1 MINNFAQLLKKL
13 KAEILA
19 FKTNFRRTNS
29 AVVADER
36 TFNLNFTIA
45 RVGTFFIQ
53 STQRAIIR
61 IKGAPKDSLCQIQIG
76 QTTLDQRF
84 LMQTRTIN
92 NASDVV
98 SQFVVWIEYGNQHDA
113 EEVEAGRTV
122 RVNYPMKVVS
132 TAKIESVEVSYI
144 NQPYS

>member
-19 FKTNFRRTNS
+19 YKTTFRRTNS
-29 AVVADER
+29 NVTADSR
-36 TFNLNFTIA
+36 TFNLNFTID
-45 RVGTFFIQ
+45 RVSFFIQ
-53 STQRAIIR
+53 STQRAVIKV
-61 IKGAPKDSLCQIQIG
+61 KGAPKDSLCQIQMG

-84 LMQTRTIN
+84 LIQARTIN
-92 NASDVV
+92 DAPDVV

-113 EEVEAGRTV
+113 DEVQAGRTV
-122 RVNYPMKVVS
+122 RVTYPMSVVS
-132 TAKIESVEVSYI
+132 TAEIESVEVSYV

>member
-19 FKTNFRRTNS
+19 YKTTFRRTNS
-29 AVVADER
+29 NVTADSR
-36 TFNLNFTIA
+36 TFNLNFTID
-45 RVGTFFIQ
+45 RVSFFIQ
-53 STQRAIIR
+53 STQRAVIKV
-61 IKGAPKDSLCQIQIG
+61 KGAPKDSLCQIQMG

-84 LMQTRTIN
+84 LIQARTIN
-92 NASDVV
+92 DASDVV

-113 EEVEAGRTV
+113 DEVQAGRTV
-122 RVNYPMKVVS
+122 RVTYPMTVVS
-132 TAKIESVEVSYI
+132 TAEIESVEVSYV

>member
-19 FKTNFRRTNS
+19 YKTTFRRTNS
-29 AVVADER
+29 NVTADSR
-36 TFNLNFTIA
+36 TFNLNFTID
-45 RVGTFFIQ
+45 RVSFFIQ
-53 STQRAIIR
+53 STQRAVIKV
-61 IKGAPKDSLCQIQIG
+61 KGAPKDSLCQIQMG

-113 EEVEAGRTV
+113 DEVQAGRTV
-122 RVNYPMKVVS
+122 RVTYPMTVVS
-132 TAKIESVEVSYI
+132 TAEITGVEVSYI